1 MIENFNIKDNNQN
14 PLYSHYFVHANT
26 FRKIADLF
34 DLELSIPISQVLT
47 RYTDN
52 LNESNSVINLI
63 FL

>member
-14 PLYSHYFVHANT
+14 PLYSYYFVHADT